1 MTHSADVAAKFA
13 AVDSMLA
20 ELRAMATPVAPVA
33 PEVSPAV
40 ADPLVVRVLASG
52 RAVNDGGYMVAR
64 DRAEDPDGL
73 LAVATRYPGRPIYG
87 PRYTGK
93 RDANGIAVNGRT
105 ASGRTPA
112 TRTPAAPAAPTL
124 RGRLLE
130 QIAPA
135 AQAPVAAPVIDPVED
150 LLADVAAVRELPGAE
165 LVLRAIRMI
174 HDKHAAGRGKFFH
187 ADVDAAFGFREPRP
201 E

>member
-1 MTHSADVAAKFA
+1 VAAKFA

-64 DRAEDPDGL
+64 ERAEDPDGL
-73 LAVATRYPGRPIYG
+73 LAVASRYPGRPIYG

-93 RDANGIAVNGRT
+93 RDANGIAVGTVSSRGRSTVAT
-105 ASGRTPA
+105 AAQTVGPA
-112 TRTPAAPAAPTL
+112 VPTL